1 MADKSNL
8 YSTCSLDDLTI
19 FFINMKKTIQIISFI
34 LFLITAILA
43 SCSKNGTNDPLNTSG
58 SRNYYLGFTPFPHNI
73 TTAAVQDV
81 YTKLKND
88 ADIIAH
94 HFDDGLPWQESFDG
108 NAYPSG
114 IISDWQFRLANTPA
128 THKKYVAVTPINI
141 SRNGLAPNRTSIGS
155 EPLQSPWIN
164 YSFNHPDV
172 KTAYLNYCRRVA
184 EFFQPDY
191 FVIGIEVNL
200 LIDADTTLTLWNR
213 YLELH
218 KFVFVEMKNL
228 YPEIPIFVSLTG
240 MDLIEGFTEAIHAD
254 QLKGLNAIKD
264 FSDVLGISIYPYL
277 SIFLTNPLPD
287 NLFAQIFSLTDKPLA
302 ICETGYPAEQF
313 SIEGGTFQFNGTPQ
327 KQKSYFE
334 NLLQAASDYEVEFII
349 NFVLQDYDSL
359 WTAIGSPDDF
369 QKLWR
374 DTGFYDE
381 DGTEREVF
389 NIWRENLGRV
399 KK

>member
-1 MADKSNL
+1 
-8 YSTCSLDDLTI
+8 
-19 FFINMKKTIQIISFI
+19 
-34 LFLITAILA
+34 
-43 SCSKNGTNDPLNTSG
+43 
-58 SRNYYLGFTPFPHNI
+58 
-73 TTAAVQDV
+73 
-81 YTKLKND
+81 
-88 ADIIAH
+88 
-94 HFDDGLPWQESFDG
+94 
-108 NAYPSG
+108 
-114 IISDWQFRLANTPA
+114 
-128 THKKYVAVTPINI
+128 
-141 SRNGLAPNRTSIGS
+141 
-155 EPLQSPWIN
+155 
-164 YSFNHPDV
+164 
-172 KTAYLNYCRRVA
+172 
-184 EFFQPDY
+184 
-191 FVIGIEVNL
+191 
-200 LIDADTTLTLWNR
+200 
-213 YLELH
+213 
-218 KFVFVEMKNL
+218 
-228 YPEIPIFVSLTG
+228 